1 MQIGFTFQEAEN
13 MPLGEL
19 LDYINIDNVNKYDFV
34 EVESDEDEFERLL
47 NFE

>member
-1 MQIGFTFQEAEN
+1 MQIGFTFYEAEN

-19 LDYINIDNVNKYDFV
+19 LDYIAIDNINKYDYK
-34 EVESDEDEFERLL
+34 ELENAQDEFDRLL